1 MSETLETCDQAI
13 SEGSDMSTCS
23 RELADGPMQCDWL
36 DGPMTVKSGPGA
48 RPASRSVPL
57 APSVAAR
64 MSATYGLRSSTSSA
78 SAALQQSL
86 ASRLQALLDSH
97 GSTMFTLTW
106 KAQVTPLRRPIC
118 ALLASAPRTSGSGCT
133 GWPTATRQ
141 DSVRMPSK
149 TFTTKNITLNH
160 AAVLAGWPTTK
171 ASDADKGVRTH
182 RGALKE
188 LGRKG
193 PGSDLPTMAAASWA
207 IPAARDV
214 KWANSIEHVTTNGS
228 GRMHMGQLPNQA
240 VHLISGATPNGS
252 NAATEKPGQLNPAFS
267 LCFLMGYPVEWLLDA
282 PSSRPQP
289 RYRKPKRGICSAASA
304 C

>member
-1 MSETLETCDQAI
+1 MSDQKTCEDLPNAI
-13 SEGSDMSTCS
+13 SSPASAAGATPFDSPEFQMTDLFGQA
-23 RELADGPMQCDWL
+23 LA
-36 DGPMTVKSGPGA
+36 
-48 RPASRSVPL
+48 PASRSASP

-171 ASDADKGVRTH
+171 ASDADKGVRTY

-207 IPAARDV
+207 TPAARDM
-214 KWANSIEHVTTNGS
+214 KGANSIEHVTTNGT
-228 GRMHMGQLPNQA
+228 GRMHMDQLPNQA